1 MNAHLR
7 PKGIDGLRL
16 VGLLL
21 RCGHQVE
28 MAHRHH
34 EPRGRRARQVG
45 CRGDLVCAR
54 SKDRRSG
61 PGRRQT
67 VAPGVFNVVDRMR
80 LSYWLGELVL
90 GDAQW
95 QPHVVVDG
103 LLITGQN
110 PASSKPAAKALLGK
124 LRAA

>member
-1 MNAHLR
+1 MGFGSLACCYAVVTRSKWPIAITNPEVA
-7 PKGIDGLRL
+7 
-16 VGLLL
+16 
-21 RCGHQVE
+21 E
-28 MAHRHH
+28 
-34 EPRGRRARQVG
+34 RAR
-45 CRGDLVCAR
+45 
-54 SKDRRSG
+54 S
-61 PGRRQT
+61 
-67 VAPGVFNVVDRMR
+67 VAAVTSSAPVRKTGAPAPAAAKQWPQGVFNVVDRMR